1 MGMVAKASGYILAV
15 IFAMACGLIYYHEQ
29 NVRHQ
34 DLNQAI
40 YQMGV
45 DMSLAVQTMNL
56 PAYHGNPTS
65 PTTLDAYGVAKQFIG
80 QATGIWSAEKFALV
94 ASGFDQKEVGEIE
107 QALLNISLNT
117 TPPRTMTVTQQTLE
131 ADQRWLTNFEHVI
144 PSNVSSNCLTALER
158 SIPTL
163 IKDYNSYKLNI
174 ISYHW
179 RHGRLL

>member
-1 MGMVAKASGYILAV
+1 MVAKASGYILTV
-15 IFAMACGLIYYHEQ
+15 LFAMACGLIYYHEQ

-45 DMSLAVQTMNL
+45 DLSFAVQTMNL
-56 PAYHGNPTS
+56 PAYHGNSTS

-117 TPPRTMTVTQQTLE
+117 TPPRKVTVTQQTLE
-131 ADQRWLTNFEHVI
+131 ADQRWLTTFEHVI

-163 IKDYNSYKLNI
+163 IKDYNSYNLNI
-174 ISYHW
+174 MSYP
-179 RHGRLL
+179 